1 MYNLYIGDIDEQEI
15 LEWLSENIAHIAL
28 TTKEEFAYYST
39 YHSDDDL
46 WILNT
51 ADVSDV
57 SLTNDTI
64 TSVMFKNK
72 EDVLLAKLRW
82 GGSIS

>member
-1 MYNLYIGDIDEQEI
+1 MYNLYIGDIEEQDL
-15 LEWLSENIAHIAL
+15 LEWLCENIAHIAL

-46 WILNT
+46 WVMNT
-51 ADVSDV
+51 TDVSDA
-57 SLTNDTI
+57 SPMYDTI
-64 TSVMFKNK
+64 TLVMFKNK
-72 EDVLLAKLRW
+72 EDALIAKLRW